1 MKFSCLKH
9 NIYHLSFLLLSFLI
23 WGSKENASIEVL
35 SYIKKLNYFS
45 NLFITYRIL
54 LTKLITIA
62 FKKKKKKKK
71 EVFQNKNWL
80 NLVYDLLCLKKKKN
94 LSRLV
99 MLLNENE
106 M

>member
-1 MKFSCLKH
+1 MKFSCLKN
-9 NIYHLSFLLLSFLI
+9 NIYHLSFLI
-23 WGSKENASIEVL
+23 WGSKEYASIEVL

-71 EVFQNKNWL
+71 KEVFQNKIKSYLWSIMF
-80 NLVYDLLCLKKKKN
+80 KKKN

>member
-1 MKFSCLKH
+1 MKFSCLKN
-9 NIYHLSFLLLSFLI
+9 NIYHLSFLI

-71 EVFQNKNWL
+71 KEVFQNKNWL
-80 NLVYDLLCLKKKKN
+80 NLVYDLLCLKKKK
-94 LSRLV
+94 L
-99 MLLNENE
+99 E
-106 M
+106 